1 MSTAASFCRNCGK
14 ALTEEEKAIDGNIVC
29 AACAPAPQPDPAV
42 SPDAPAPPPPPK
54 LQPPPYAP
62 PPGYNPNAPSP
73 GLAFLLG
80 LIPGVGAIY
89 NGQYA
94 KGLVHV
100 FILGLLITIAD
111 HHGSSREFGPI
122 FPMMCFAFWA
132 YMAFEAY
139 HTARHRAQGEPVDE
153 FSSLVSMNPGHRSI
167 TAPAALIV
175 VGVIFLLN
183 NLEVLRLS
191 QILRFW
197 PVGLIVL
204 GAYMLYARLH
214 GTPPQP
220 GPFGEEY
227 RHE

>member
-14 ALTEEEKAIDGNIVC
+14 ALTEEEKAVPGNILCSV
-29 AACAPAPQPDPAV
+29 CAPAQQPAAEPVPSDG
-42 SPDAPAPPPPPK
+42 PPPPP
-54 LQPPPYAP
+54 PPPNPSPYAP
-62 PPGYNPNAPSP
+62 PPGYNPSAPSP

-94 KGLVHV
+94 KGLIHV
-100 FILGLLITIAD
+100 FILGLLISIAD
-111 HHGSSREFGPI
+111 HNSPREFGPV
-122 FPMMCFAFWA
+122 FPMMCVAFWM

-139 HTARHRAQGEPVDE
+139 HTARRRLQGEPVDE
-153 FSSLVSMNPGHRSI
+153 FSSIVPMKPGHRSV

-175 VGVIFLLN
+175 LGVIFLLN
-183 NLEVLRLS
+183 NLEILRLS

-204 GAYMLYARLH
+204 GCYMLYTRIQSAPR
-214 GTPPQP
+214 PA
-220 GPFGEEY
+220 GPLEQEY
-227 RHE
+227 HHE